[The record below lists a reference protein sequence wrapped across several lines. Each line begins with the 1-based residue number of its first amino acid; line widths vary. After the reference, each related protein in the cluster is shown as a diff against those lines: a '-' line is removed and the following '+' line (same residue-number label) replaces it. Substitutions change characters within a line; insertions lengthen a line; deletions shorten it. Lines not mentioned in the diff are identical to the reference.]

1 MKNVILVV
9 ALLSLVACGGNS
21 PTAPSNMPPTSSIN
35 LVNPSTGNSS
45 ADLADVM
52 VKIWDHTFND
62 LGCKEVTIFFDGK
75 RRGTM
80 KHPYS
85 KKIAVM
91 DLGKYPEGSV
101 HTLRAVSCRNVTW
114 SETITV
120 SWPIDVSYPF
130 VN

>member
-9 ALLSLVACGGNS
+9 ALLSLVACGGDS
-21 PTAPSNMPPTSSIN
+21 PTAPSNMPSSYITGF
-35 LVNPSTGNSS
+35 NPSTGNSS
-45 ADLADVM
+45 AVLADVM

-91 DLGKYPEGSV
+91 NLGKYPEGSV
-101 HTLRAVSCRNVTW
+101 HSLRAVSCRNVTW
-114 SETITV
+114 SETVTV